1 MIENYKEIF
10 VFLLMA
16 HVLGDFYFQNESMAV
31 KKDKSIQWVAIHSI
45 IYGLIN
51 CFFVKIVICDFA
63 NTYLFILI
71 ISHFIVDIL
80 KFYWIKSKFLIK
92 WQKNAFL
99 YDQVLH
105 LLILLIVSFYVVKN
119 DSVYHYRT
127 EVQEIFTIMG
137 LQIAAFFNVTLKI
150 LLIHKPVNIFIVSI
164 IKAYK
169 PSNNNENSTIK
180 AGRAIGTMERIIMLF
195 FVLIQQYASIGL
207 VLTAK
212 SIARYNKI
220 SEDQAFAEYYLLGT
234 LLSTI
239 CILTI
244 SLL

>member
-1 MIENYKEIF
+1 M
-10 VFLLMA
+10 
-16 HVLGDFYFQNESMAV
+16 
-31 KKDKSIQWVAIHSI
+31 
-45 IYGLIN
+45 
-51 CFFVKIVICDFA
+51 
-63 NTYLFILI
+63 
-71 ISHFIVDIL
+71 
-80 KFYWIKSKFLIK
+80 
-92 WQKNAFL
+92 
-99 YDQVLH
+99 
-105 LLILLIVSFYVVKN
+105 
-119 DSVYHYRT
+119 
-127 EVQEIFTIMG
+127 
-137 LQIAAFFNVTLKI
+137 KI

-169 PSNNNENSTIK
+169 PTNENENGSMK